1 MKQPQTPD
9 IPGSRSTHKDCEE
22 LVQLPWDS
30 IHIGGSQ
37 EMHRHSIV
45 PAAKSDDCATSG
57 YKPPEMN
64 GSKSS
69 CMHNRFLR
77 NFFYRD

>member
-9 IPGSRSTHKDCEE
+9 IPGSQSTQKDCEE
-22 LVQLPWDS
+22 LGQLPWDS

-37 EMHRHSIV
+37 EMHRHGIV

-57 YKPPEMN
+57 YKQPADEWEEEQLHAQQIF
-64 GSKSS
+64 KK
-69 CMHNRFLR
+69 LLL
-77 NFFYRD
+77 